1 MSRTNAP
8 TRLAILAAGL
18 LLTAGL
24 AGCAGSDGQRADA
37 SPATG
42 DRYERYGHSTGYPF
56 RPAPQYRLDDLD
68 ELSGPEGYTAG
79 Y

>member
-1 MSRTNAP
+1 MADRRFSATLPAF
-8 TRLAILAAGL
+8 AGVL

-24 AGCAGSDGQRADA
+24 VGGCARSVSPTTATAGPEQKVYA
-37 SPATG
+37 S
-42 DRYERYGHSTGYPF
+42 GYPF
-56 RPAPQYRLDDLD
+56 RPAPFYNLDDLD